1 MAELRPP
8 SCEYNLNMSPRPLFA
23 AAACLALLLA
33 ALIPGCSRSQPQGP
47 RVVLVEVAP
56 LVTLVTPLVGPGVDV
71 RPIVP
76 AGVSPHGYQLTPSD
90 AAALATADLV
100 ITVGPMLEP
109 AIARAIEKQ
118 TPRDR
123 VFDMAAALEID
134 AGDHHDH
141 DHDHADHDHAH
152 AVDPHLWLD
161 PKLMLTFVTA
171 LDADLAQRGLARP
184 DHASYLTTLT
194 AAITSVD
201 TTYEQRL
208 TPFAGRSIITHHD
221 AFRRIADRYG
231 ISIAQVL
238 RPVSSVEPTPGD
250 LTRAAEAVRA
260 SGAKAIFVEPQFS
273 DALPRRLA
281 DELGLELVRLDPV
294 GSEDWFTL
302 MYSNLDYLVRGL
314 SLQGPGA
321 EPPPSGDDAGVA
333 EEPSDG

>member
-1 MAELRPP
+1 MR
-8 SCEYNLNMSPRPLFA
+8 PRPIHA
-23 AAACLALLLA
+23 AAACLSAFLGALLAVTL
-33 ALIPGCSRSQPQGP
+33 PGCARPQPPAQ

-56 LVTLVTPLVGPGVDV
+56 LVTLVTPLVGPEVQV
-71 RPIVP
+71 RSIVP
-76 AGVSPHGYQLTPSD
+76 AGVSPHGYQLSPSD

-100 ITVGPMLEP
+100 ITVGPLLEP
-109 AIARAIEKQ
+109 AIARAIAKQ

-123 VFDMAAALEID
+123 VFDMAAALDID
-134 AGDHHDH
+134 PGDHHDH
-141 DHDHADHDHAH
+141 AHDHADHDHDH

-161 PKLMLTFVTA
+161 PKLMLTFVAA

-184 DHASYLTTLT
+184 DHAAYLTTLT

-201 TTYEQRL
+201 HTFETRL

-231 ISIAQVL
+231 LSIAQVL

-250 LTRAAEAVRA
+250 LARAADAVRA
-260 SGAKAIFVEPQFS
+260 TGARAIFIEPQFS

-281 DELGLELVRLDPV
+281 EDMGLELVRLDPV

-302 MYSNLDYLVRGL
+302 MYGNLDALVQGL
-314 SLQGPGA
+314 SLQQPAA
-321 EPPPSGDDAGVA
+321 EPPPTEPPAPPAETPAG
-333 EEPSDG
+333 G